1 MSKTSDMIREKF
13 GKTDQ
18 KRDEGLQTPKNI
30 FRYDNIL
37 YGQDE
42 NFQSLDLYKPKEQ
55 KTNKLP
61 VIISVHGGGWVY
73 GDKEKYQY
81 YCINLAQRGFAVI
94 NFSYRLAPENKFP
107 AALEDTCL
115 VFHWIIENA
124 LNYQLDT
131 KNLFA
136 VGDSAG
142 ANILALACAMCTNED
157 YRQEF
162 TFAPPSGFKLKA
174 IALNCGVNVIE
185 QSDEDTF
192 SKNLIEDYLK
202 NTEDCHELYLVNALN
217 HMNEQFPPTFLM
229 SAKDDYLKFQMT
241 PVIHKLLEKNIPF
254 KVRYYCDDQEKLGHV
269 FHLNIRSSA
278 AKICNDE
285 ECNFFKFYKK

>member
-81 YCINLAQRGFAVI
+81 YCMNLAQRGFAVI

-142 ANILALACAMCTNED
+142 ANILDLACAMCTNID
-157 YRQEF
+157 
-162 TFAPPSGFKLKA
+162 
-174 IALNCGVNVIE
+174 
-185 QSDEDTF
+185 
-192 SKNLIEDYLK
+192 KNL
-202 NTEDCHELYLVNALN
+202 
-217 HMNEQFPPTFLM
+217 
-229 SAKDDYLKFQMT
+229 
-241 PVIHKLLEKNIPF
+241 
-254 KVRYYCDDQEKLGHV
+254 
-269 FHLNIRSSA
+269 HLRHQAVLS
-278 AKICNDE
+278 
-285 ECNFFKFYKK
+285 

>member
-42 NFQSLDLYKPKEQ
+42 NFQSLYLYKPKEQ

-81 YCINLAQRGFAVI
+81 YCMNLAQRGFAVI

-136 VGDSAG
+136 IGDSAG
-142 ANILALACAMCTNED
+142 ANILRL
-157 YRQEF
+157 R
-162 TFAPPSGFKLKA
+162 
-174 IALNCGVNVIE
+174 
-185 QSDEDTF
+185 
-192 SKNLIEDYLK
+192 
-202 NTEDCHELYLVNALN
+202 
-217 HMNEQFPPTFLM
+217 
-229 SAKDDYLKFQMT
+229 
-241 PVIHKLLEKNIPF
+241 
-254 KVRYYCDDQEKLGHV
+254 
-269 FHLNIRSSA
+269 
-278 AKICNDE
+278 
-285 ECNFFKFYKK
+285 